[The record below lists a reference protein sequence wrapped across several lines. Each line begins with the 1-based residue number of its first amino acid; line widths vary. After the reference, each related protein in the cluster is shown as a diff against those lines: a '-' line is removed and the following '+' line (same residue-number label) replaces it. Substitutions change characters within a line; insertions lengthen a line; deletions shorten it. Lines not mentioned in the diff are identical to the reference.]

1 MATEKKKAAPK
12 KGAKKGAKKA
22 PTKRAKKATTGDHL
36 SRAHKAVLRILDTV
50 TADDAEGIARLRR
63 LVDHAHE
70 NASADARAQRRA
82 KP

>member
-1 MATEKKKAAPK
+1 MAKAKKKPAKKAAKKTSAAPK
-12 KGAKKGAKKA
+12 KRAAKVQ
-22 PTKRAKKATTGDHL
+22 TKDHL
-36 SRAHKAVLRILDTV
+36 QRAHKAVLRILDTV